1 MFLPM
6 CLLTQPTNATSLGLT
21 FFASAFFGTSSGSNR
36 FRPGKLPHSR
46 RNHEED
52 NYLRRRARGV
62 YYPGAGGPVLG
73 RPRLDLETLLD
84 RHREADNDHNDRC
97 RACRVPNSDRSRE
110 FNENHKGVQFRLRPH
125 IDQIKGAT
133 NVAPLFILTRSAAP
147 ERAGE
152 PFVRTSID
160 LRLNHQ
166 ARTWRPRNTRRPV
179 LPASLALRF
188 VLLGPE

>member
-1 MFLPM
+1 MFLLL

-46 RNHEED
+46 RNHEEG

-97 RACRVPNSDRSRE
+97 GACRVPNSDRSRE
-110 FNENHKGVQFRLRPH
+110 FNENHEGLHVGLRVRLEPTE
-125 IDQIKGAT
+125 GFGP
-133 NVAPLFILTRSAAP
+133 PLLAA
-147 ERAGE
+147 
-152 PFVRTSID
+152 
-160 LRLNHQ
+160 
-166 ARTWRPRNTRRPV
+166 
-179 LPASLALRF
+179 
-188 VLLGPE
+188 LLLVDYP

>member
-1 MFLPM
+1 M
-6 CLLTQPTNATSLGLT
+6 CLLTQPTNANSLGLT
-21 FFASAFFGTSSGSNR
+21 FFASAFSELRAGQNR
-36 FRPGKLPHSR
+36 SRPGKPPHSR

-62 YYPGAGGPVLG
+62 YYPGAGGSVLG

-84 RHREADNDHNDRC
+84 RHREADNDYNDRC
-97 RACRVPNSDRSRE
+97 GASRVPNSDRSRE

-125 IDQIKGAT
+125 IDQINGAT
-133 NVAPLFILTRSAAP
+133 YVAPFFILTRAAAP

-152 PFVRTSID
+152 PPFARRSIA
-160 LRLNHQ
+160 RLG
-166 ARTWRPRNTRRPV
+166 TWRPRNTRRPV